1 MPQRG
6 IAVIGAGSIAG
17 YHLTGLAGVEGA
29 AVRVVASRT
38 EQKARAL
45 AQQHGV
51 ADATSDVGSV
61 LARHD
66 VDAVVITA
74 PDDTHEEIATAA
86 AAAGKAIL
94 LQKPMAPTSAGCQRI
109 IAAAA
114 RAGVDL
120 QVSYMHRHFEEVV
133 EAARLMREGLI
144 GEVKSVR
151 VRNATPGP
159 DWADWFFAAGRV
171 IGGVVHQLGVHGID
185 LVEHLFGPIAE
196 ASAWVRTLV
205 PTRRLA
211 DGRVVKV
218 ENADSA
224 WATYQLAS
232 GGVVS
237 HEMSLI
243 EMQGCDRFRME
254 IYGTRGTMWL
264 RTERGPLAIYA
275 PQWRGRSE
283 WVVPPLPAPPFG
295 RRQHQRWIDGLTGA
309 APPERT
315 AQAGLRG
322 LLVAEAIQRSSDAGG
337 GCQAIPPVQPDP

>member
-6 IAVIGAGSIAG
+6 IAIIGAGSIAG
-17 YHLTGLAGVEGA
+17 YHLAGLAGVEGA
-29 AVRVVASRT
+29 IVRVVASPT
-38 EQKARAL
+38 LQKTQAL
-45 AQQHGV
+45 AQKHGV
-51 ADATSDVGSV
+51 ADATSDVASV
-61 LARHD
+61 LARRD
-66 VDAVVITA
+66 VDAVVITT
-74 PDDTHEEIATAA
+74 PDDTHEEIALAA

-94 LQKPMAPTSAGCQRI
+94 LQKPMAPTSAGCRRI

-120 QVSYMHRHFEEVV
+120 QVSYMHRHFEEIV
-133 EAARLMREGLI
+133 EAARLMRDGVI

-159 DWADWFFAAGRV
+159 DWADWFFAAKRV
-171 IGGVVHQLGVHGID
+171 SGGVVQQLGVHGID

-196 ASAWVRTLV
+196 ASAWVRTLE

-211 DGRVVKV
+211 DGRVVNV

-243 EMQGCDRFRME
+243 EKQGCDRFRLE
-254 IYGTRGTMWL
+254 IYGTTGTMWL
-264 RTERGPLAIYA
+264 RTERGPLAVYA
-275 PQWRGRSE
+275 PQWRGRE
-283 WVVPPLPAPPFG
+283 WFVPPLPAPPFG
-295 RRQHQRWIDGLTGA
+295 QRQHQRWIDGLTGA
-309 APPERT
+309 APPECT
-315 AQAGLRG
+315 AIASLRG
-322 LLVAEAIQRSSDAGG
+322 LLIAEAIQRSSDAGG
-337 GCQAIPPVQPDP
+337 HREAIEPVQPSP